1 MTCRRFVPWS
11 PSEVHH
17 GTNRRL
23 ATEALAAILAYGFS
37 ELGLHRVEA
46 QTVADNEESVRLLD
60 RLGFQREGTRR
71 GHSFEEDG
79 LFHDEAIY
87 GLLAPVRP

>member
-1 MTCRRFVPWS
+1 M
-11 PSEVHH
+11 HH

-71 GHSFEEDG
+71 GHSFEEDVR
-79 LFHDEAIY
+79 FHD
-87 GLLAPVRP
+87 GGHLRPVGTRRAVNRPEIG